1 MRIAKAQPCG
11 DRPSAESPHGFA
23 VIELMIVVAILVL
36 LVVVYNGRGS
46 SHFQKSQQAACR
58 QNLQTIHIALQI
70 YANENRDRFPA
81 DAFSKSSQEA
91 LDKLVPQ
98 YTTRTD
104 AFTCPG
110 RKEDPLPTA
119 QPIKNRKISYAYL
132 MGLTSKAAPDQWI
145 MADWL
150 LDTKPHAKGELI
162 FSSDGEGTANNHD
175 KFGGVILFIDGSAEI
190 SKPNAEF
197 AITTPKGTKILNP
210 AR

>member
-1 MRIAKAQPCG
+1 MRTAKAQCCG
-11 DRPSAESPHGFA
+11 DWQLKKSQRGFA
-23 VIELMIVVAILVL
+23 LIELLIVAAILVIL
-36 LVVVYNGRGS
+36 AVMYNGRAS
-46 SHFQKSQQAACR
+46 SHFQKAQQAACR
-58 QNLQTIHIALQI
+58 QNLQTIHIALQT
-70 YANENRDRFPA
+70 YANENKDRFPA

-91 LDKLVPQ
+91 LAKLVPQ

-132 MGLTSKAAPDQWI
+132 MGLTSKAAADQWL

-150 LDTKPHAKGELI
+150 LDTKPYAKGELI
-162 FSSDGEGTANNHD
+162 FSRDGEGTANNHSE
-175 KFGGVILFIDGSAEI
+175 FGGVILFVDGSAEI
-190 SKPNAEF
+190 SKPNAKF
-197 AITTPKGTKILNP
+197 AITAPKGTKILNP